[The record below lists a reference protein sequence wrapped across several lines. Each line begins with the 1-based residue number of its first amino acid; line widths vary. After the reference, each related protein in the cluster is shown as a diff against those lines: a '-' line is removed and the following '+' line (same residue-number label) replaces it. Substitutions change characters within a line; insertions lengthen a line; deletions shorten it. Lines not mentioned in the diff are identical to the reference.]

1 MLIDNFTYFISQLDK
16 CIRAATCK
24 VCVQPHSFVSADS
37 CCGSFGEVKTL
48 FCLETKA
55 YLDEGVFVALQ
66 TFRLNLGRKRQ
77 KIPPSLSPLPPPPP
91 PSQIKDVKC
100 NPLRFSY
107 KVSDEFKPLWDET
120 AFPDL
125 TILFRLIGELCWL
138 HVYSRFFFYP

>member
-1 MLIDNFTYFISQLDK
+1 MLIDNFTYCISQLDK
-16 CIRAATCK
+16 RIRAATCK

-77 KIPPSLSPLPPPPP
+77 KIPPPPP

-100 NPLRFSY
+100 TFSTSRSLPSE
-107 KVSDEFKPLWDET
+107 V
-120 AFPDL
+120 
-125 TILFRLIGELCWL
+125 LFGGAN
-138 HVYSRFFFYP
+138 H

>member
-1 MLIDNFTYFISQLDK
+1 MLIDNFTYCISQLDK

-24 VCVQPHSFVSADS
+24 VCVQPHSFVSAGS

-77 KIPPSLSPLPPPPP
+77 KIPPSENYIAGFQTPNE
-91 PSQIKDVKC
+91 K
-100 NPLRFSY
+100 
-107 KVSDEFKPLWDET
+107 
-120 AFPDL
+120 
-125 TILFRLIGELCWL
+125 
-138 HVYSRFFFYP
+138 

>member
-1 MLIDNFTYFISQLDK
+1 MLIDNFTYCISQLDK

-77 KIPPSLSPLPPPPP
+77 KIPPSLFIL
-91 PSQIKDVKC
+91 VT
-100 NPLRFSY
+100 NLRE
-107 KVSDEFKPLWDET
+107 KKTTKKTKNEKT
-120 AFPDL
+120 
-125 TILFRLIGELCWL
+125 
-138 HVYSRFFFYP
+138 